1 MDSQENGSSNVP
13 SSAAIARLLRRYGL
27 SPRHRLGQNFL
38 VDPRVLEAILA
49 AADLAPEDVVL
60 EVGPGLGVL
69 TEALAAR
76 AGAVMA
82 LELDPGLLGILRERL
97 AERKNVRLIHG
108 DALKEDLAALLD
120 EAADGGPGCSKV
132 VANLPY
138 YITTPFLMRL
148 LEETPG
154 WERAVLMVQ
163 REVADRLLASPGG
176 KDYGVLTLSVRYH
189 ARAELVT
196 PVSRRAFW
204 PSPEVESAVVR
215 LFRRQQPPVPAS
227 PRTLFACIR
236 AGFSQRRKTLANALG
251 AGFGRERAA
260 AALEAAA
267 IDGRRRAE
275 TLSLE
280 EFSAVAI
287 ALGQEP

>member
-1 MDSQENGSSNVP
+1 MNVP
-13 SSAAIARLLRRYGL
+13 SSAAIARLLKRYGL

-38 VDPRVLEAILA
+38 VDPRVLEGILA
-49 AADLAPEDVVL
+49 ASDLSPEDVVL

-69 TEALAAR
+69 TEALADR
-76 AGAVMA
+76 AGEVLA
-82 LELDPGLLGILRERL
+82 LELDPGLLGILMERL
-97 AERKNVRLIHG
+97 AGRRNVRLIHG
-108 DALKEDLAALLD
+108 DALKEDLAALLAQA
-120 EAADGGPGCSKV
+120 EGGPGRRKV

-163 REVADRLLASPGG
+163 REMADRLLAGPGG

-204 PSPEVESAVVR
+204 PSPEVESAVIR
-215 LFRRQQPPVPAS
+215 LFRREEPPVPAP
-227 PRTLFACIR
+227 PRALFACIR

-251 AGFGRERAA
+251 TGFGRERAG
-260 AALEAAA
+260 AALKAAG
-267 IDGRRRAE
+267 IDGQRRAE

-280 EFSAVAI
+280 EFSAVAT
-287 ALGQEP
+287 ALGQGP

>member
-1 MDSQENGSSNVP
+1 MENQESGSPSVA
-13 SSAAIARLLRRYGL
+13 SSAAINRLMKRYGL

-38 VDPRVLEAILA
+38 VDARVLEAILA
-49 AADLAPEDVVL
+49 AAHLTAGDVVL

-76 AGAVMA
+76 AGSVLA
-82 LELDPGLLGILRERL
+82 LELDPGLLSILQERL
-97 AERKNVRLIHG
+97 AGRPNLSLIHG
-108 DALKEDLAALLD
+108 DALKEDLAALLR
-120 EAADGGPGCSKV
+120 EAKPESAGGAKV

-189 ARAELVT
+189 AVAELVT

-204 PSPEVESAVVR
+204 PSPDVDSAVVR
-215 LFRRQQPPVPAS
+215 LFRREQAPVDAPPGI
-227 PRTLFACIR
+227 LFDCIR
-236 AGFSQRRKTLANALG
+236 AGFGQRRKTLANALG
-251 AGFGRERAA
+251 ARYGRERVGTV
-260 AALEAAA
+260 LEAAG
-267 IDGRRRAE
+267 IDGQRRAE

-280 EFSAVAI
+280 EFSAVAT
-287 ALGQEP
+287 AMGLES